1 MIFSKDMIKQVILS
15 NTKQNSAAHG
25 DDLFTR
31 RQKNKLVAEKTDFII
46 GLVKETQNKSNSSV
60 YFAPEE
66 LNELKQVLSG
76 YFFNKL
82 SGIGASN
89 V

>member
-1 MIFSKDMIKQVILS
+1 MIFTKDMIKQVILS
-15 NTKQNSAAHG
+15 DSKQNSTTHS

-31 RQKNKLVAEKTDFII
+31 RQKNRLIAEKTDFII
-46 GLVKETQNKSNSSV
+46 NSVQETQNKSNSSV

-82 SGIGASN
+82 SDIGASN